1 MPGKNRSPEPGP
13 SRGFFLTLEGIEG
26 SGKSTHARLLAERLR
41 HDGYVVVLTRE
52 PGGTRIGEKLRDIL
66 LGSGEETPTP
76 VAELMVILAARAQHV
91 AQVVRPGLERGE
103 VVISDRYA
111 DASLA
116 YQGGARGL
124 GIERVAAVNAF
135 ATSNLMPDLTILC
148 DLPVERGMERVA
160 HRRQG
165 GGDFNRFDRE
175 ARAFYEAV
183 RTAYLRVA
191 AAEPDRFVLLDAD
204 RVKEIV
210 ARDLLRRVLPALE
223 ARRRAGGLAA
233 G

>member
-1 MPGKNRSPEPGP
+1 
-13 SRGFFLTLEGIEG
+13 
-26 SGKSTHARLLAERLR
+26 
-41 HDGYVVVLTRE
+41 
-52 PGGTRIGEKLRDIL
+52 
-66 LGSGEETPTP
+66 
-76 VAELMVILAARAQHV
+76 MVILAARAQHV
-91 AQVVRPGLERGE
+91 AQVVRPGLDRGE

-124 GIERVAAVNAF
+124 GIEWVAEVNAF
-135 ATSNLMPDLTILC
+135 ATSGLAPDLTILC

-165 GGDFNRFDRE
+165 GGDFNRFDQE
-175 ARAFYEAV
+175 ARTFYEAV
-183 RTAYLRVA
+183 RAAYLEIA
-191 AAEPDRFVLLDAD
+191 AADPDRFVVLDAD
-204 RVKEIV
+204 REKESV
-210 ARDLLRRVLPALE
+210 AQDLLLRVLPALE